1 MKKIWNW
8 FIKVLNGIGIDKWYH
23 FIAGLIIA
31 SFFNITL
38 GMEVC
43 IVPVIFVAFIKEFI
57 DQWVGGKFD
66 WRDFAWTCAGG
77 AVIQLFVIL

>member
-43 IVPVIFVAFIKEFI
+43 IVPVILVAFVKEFI
-57 DQWVGGKFD
+57 DQ
-66 WRDFAWTCAGG
+66 RDFAWTCFGG
-77 AVIQLFVIL
+77 AIIQLFVII